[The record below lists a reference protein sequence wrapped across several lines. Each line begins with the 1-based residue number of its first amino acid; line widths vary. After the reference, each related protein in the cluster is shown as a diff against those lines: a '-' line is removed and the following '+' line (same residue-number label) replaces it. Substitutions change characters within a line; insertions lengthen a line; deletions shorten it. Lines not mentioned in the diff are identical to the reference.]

1 MVKKFSIILDDSLF
15 EKVEAARGEKA
26 RTDYLKEMIEDYLI
40 THKSPNGNP
49 ESPNGNPASPNDNP
63 ASSTKEIEF
72 LQTEIVFLRGQLSEM
87 DKLLSQEQSL
97 HLQTQKQIMPS
108 QEEQKEKGKKWFEFW
123 K

>member
-15 EKVEAARGEKA
+15 EKVEAARGEKE
-26 RTDYLKEMIEDYLI
+26 RTDYLTEMIEDYLI

-49 ESPNGNPASPNDNP
+49 ASPNDNP
-63 ASSTKEIEF
+63 ESSTKVIEF

-108 QEEQKEKGKKWFEFW
+108 PEEIIKKTWWKFWEK
-123 K
+123 